1 MPVRVEQNTQKETL
15 ITISGA
21 IDQAT
26 IEAVAKMLIE
36 RMKSSSEELAETV
49 SEPAA
54 HYEQGMGPARK
65 ELLDLLMSLNE
76 QQLKEA
82 GELLKQMMS
91 AEEIFSVEELEELDA
106 IHARRVN
113 GESRSY
119 SIEES
124 MHMIRSGKL
133 P

>member
-1 MPVRVEQNTQKETL
+1 MPIRVEQNAQKETV

-21 IDQAT
+21 IDQAA

-36 RMKSSSEELAETV
+36 RMKFSSGGSAETV

-54 HYEQGMGPARK
+54 HYEQGIGPEPK
-65 ELLDLLMSLNE
+65 ELMQLLKSLNA

-82 GELLKQMMS
+82 EELIKQMIN
-91 AEEIFSVEELEELDA
+91 ADEIFSVEELEELDA

-124 MHMIRSGKL
+124 MRLIRSGKL
-133 P
+133 T